1 MQDTIKERFKFHYEN
16 DSTESILVINMG
28 SKEKVL
34 EYQIEMIG
42 NNSCP
47 GILKLDIRYKNDDIR
62 LHYNITSK
70 LTLYKFLQR
79 KKLNRNEFIDILL
92 GITKPLIDCKE
103 YLLYDKSFLIDEEY
117 IYINPSTLEIGMIY
131 LPLVVETNISEDFKG
146 FLSNLIISSAR
157 MDEKSN
163 GNYMTKIL
171 NYLKN
176 DVFNICDFVKL
187 LKELKG
193 NEDKIIRNSEADMM
207 EFEFKRI
214 NDESIPIN
222 QVKNKYIHPIAEDKE
237 NCNGDFLA
245 YEEGNT
251 PEALKNNYIEQNE
264 RTIKKKYKKKYVFI
278 AIASQ
283 ILIAIAL
290 SLSLNKIRSVAG
302 DDLSTFAGI
311 ILIVAAVDILLFKNL
326 FKKENMEEVVVI
338 KKNKKIKKSHD
349 DIEKKM
355 LKRDKNHRVI
365 TKTESNLSQ
374 QKQIINMSKR
384 EIYNVNRDGENV
396 KGNDQVAATNEAY
409 ELPPS
414 NINETIILDEEKQ
427 EFPCLQRMNNGI
439 LDKISITKSNFI
451 IGRLANYVDYVID
464 NNAIGRTHAEILY
477 KEGQYFIKDLN
488 SKNGT
493 YLNEERLVS
502 NKEYAI
508 NNEDKIKFANIEY
521 KFIL

>member
-28 SKEKVL
+28 SKEKIL

-47 GILKLDIRYKNDDIR
+47 GILKLDVRYKNGDTR

-79 KKLNRNEFIDILL
+79 KKLNKNEFIDILL
-92 GITKPLIDCKE
+92 GITRPLIDCGE

-131 LPLVVETNISEDFKG
+131 LPLAVETNISEDFKS

-157 MDEKSN
+157 MDEGSN
-163 GNYMTKIL
+163 GNYMAKIL

-176 DVFNICDFVKL
+176 DIFNIYDFVKL
-187 LKELKG
+187 LQQLKG
-193 NEDKIIRNSEADMM
+193 NESQIIRDMKNDMM
-207 EFEFKRI
+207 ESDVNRI
-214 NDESIPIN
+214 NDESIAIN
-222 QVKNKYIHPIAEDKE
+222 RDKYICPMAVEEEKHDNFIAHRGE
-237 NCNGDFLA
+237 NA
-245 YEEGNT
+245 
-251 PEALKNNYIEQNE
+251 PEALKNNG
-264 RTIKKKYKKKYVFI
+264 IKQHESVIKNRYKRKYVFI

-283 ILIAIAL
+283 MLIAIAL
-290 SLSLNKIRSVAG
+290 SLSFNKIRAVAG

-311 ILIVAAVDILLFKNL
+311 ILIVAAVDILLFRKL
-326 FKKENMEEVVVI
+326 FKKENMEETVVI
-338 KKNKKIKKSHD
+338 RKNRKTRISHKNR
-349 DIEKKM
+349 EKKM
-355 LKRDKNHRVI
+355 LKRNENDRII
-365 TKTESNLSQ
+365 TKIEPKLPQEN
-374 QKQIINMSKR
+374 QIINMSKR
-384 EIYNVNRDGENV
+384 EIYNVNRQEYNV
-396 KGNDQVAATNEAY
+396 KGNDQVAAANEADDI
-409 ELPPS
+409 PS
-414 NINETIILDEEKQ
+414 VNINETIILDKERS

-439 LDKISITKSNFI
+439 MDRVSVTKSNFI

-477 KEGQYFIKDLN
+477 KEEQYFIKDLN

-493 YLNEERLVS
+493 YLNEEKLCS

-508 NNEDKIKFANIEY
+508 SNEDKIIFANIEY